1 MLNEMQRSS
10 KPEFVN
16 LLGSP
21 GIDSQ
26 PGGPVRQP
34 SLTYRPARLHRLAE
48 SIPWHRFLG
57 SLNVSKYGLCLGS
70 VPRKLLFWLHSR
82 EQPSPKGLNNIK
94 KSAVSR
100 GVNTSKKTGQ
110 MSSKY
115 GEIIKKLISVFG
127 EKPPRGLP
135 KPPPSHRVQIPRNLH
150 VEKTRFQD
158 ADSESSR
165 GIETRREKG
174 RGEKN
179 NANLNNS
186 ITK

>member
-127 EKPPRGLP
+127 EKPARGLP
-135 KPPPSHRVQIPRNLH
+135 KPPPTTPHLDLAAFTRGENAKLGCRARNPPAGL
-150 VEKTRFQD
+150 R
-158 ADSESSR
+158 R
-165 GIETRREKG
+165 GGKG
-174 RGEKN
+174 RGEN
-179 NANLNNS
+179 TAFL
-186 ITK
+186 